1 MQSRFWAL
9 GFLALVLLV
18 SFAAVWPQNEKP
30 AGRTPAYSSQ
40 TVRSLRFTDVAPKS
54 GIKYRSNNDFTGRKY
69 FPQPMC
75 GGVAIFDYDNDG
87 RQDIF
92 LTNGAKLPELRK
104 VDSSFHNCL
113 LRNLGDNRFQDVTAE
128 AKLTGAHLDFC
139 YGVDASD
146 YDNDGFTDLFICNAG
161 PNVLFH
167 NDRDGTFSDV
177 TAGSG
182 LEPKPKDLLSVD
194 AAWFDYD
201 KDSLLDLVVSQYTYW
216 NPNSDKPWYLPD
228 GTEYYCNPSTV
239 VPVANTLYRNLG
251 QGRFTDVSR
260 EAGFSSARGKGM
272 GVGIADFDR
281 NGAMDVFISNDTV
294 QNLLYLN
301 PGNGAFEEAA
311 LMYGVAF
318 NSNAATVSGMGC
330 DVKDFDNDG
339 WIDIFYNNLKN
350 QIHALFRNMGGRY
363 FEYVSP
369 STQVARLTRSYSG
382 WSCGF
387 IDYDNDGWKD
397 IYSANGDV
405 EYLGPNSAQHDYLLR
420 NLEGRTF
427 VDVSTSLGAD
437 FLRMGY
443 QRGAAFGDL
452 NNDGCLDIVVTSLNV
467 KPRILMNSGGNGNH
481 WLMLDLRGRAS
492 NRDAVGTT
500 IKLTTASGRTLYNN
514 VSTTVGFMSV
524 PDKRVHFGLGRESAL
539 TSIEIKWPSGK
550 VQTLKGVGADRVI
563 RIEEP

>member
-1 MQSRFWAL
+1 MQSRFWAP
-9 GFLALVLLV
+9 GFLALVVLV
-18 SFAAVWPQNEKP
+18 SFAAVWPQNETP
-30 AGRTPAYSSQ
+30 TSRTPAYSSQ
-40 TVRSLRFTDVAPKS
+40 TVRSVRFTDVAPKS
-54 GIKYRSNNDFTGRKY
+54 AISYRSNNDFTGRKY

-92 LTNGAKLPELRK
+92 LTNGAKLPELKK

-139 YGVDASD
+139 YGVAASD
-146 YDNDGFTDLFICNAG
+146 YDNDGYTDLFICNAG
-161 PNVLFH
+161 PNTLFH
-167 NDRDGTFSDV
+167 NNRDGTFSDV

-182 LEPKPKDLLSVD
+182 LEPKPRDLLSVD

-201 KDSLLDLVVSQYTYW
+201 QDSLLDLVVSQYTYW

-251 QGRFTDVSR
+251 QGRFADVSR

-281 NGAMDVFISNDTV
+281 NGAMDVFVSNDTV

-301 PGNGAFEEAA
+301 QGNGAFEEAA

-330 DVKDFDNDG
+330 DVKDYDNDG

-350 QIHALFRNMGGRY
+350 QIHALFRNVGGRY

-369 STQVARLTRSYSG
+369 STQLARLTRSYSG

-405 EYLGPNSAQHDYLLR
+405 EYLGPNSAQHDCILR
-420 NLEGRTF
+420 NLDGRIF
-427 VDVSTSLGAD
+427 VDVSESLGAD

-452 NNDGCLDIVVTSLNV
+452 NNDGCLDIVVTSLNA

-524 PDKRVHFGLGRESAL
+524 PDKRVHFGLGTESAIA
-539 TSIEIKWPSGK
+539 SIEIKWPSGK
-550 VQTLKGVGADRVI
+550 VQTLKEIEPDRVI
-563 RIEEP
+563 KIEEP